1 MSHHCFN
8 FTFQDVPVGPVG
20 HYQEEQ
26 EHDEGGVGE
35 HEVGEQ
41 GEEGEALAHQVTNP
55 ISFHLL
61 NWAKRRLKET

>member
-1 MSHHCFN
+1 MSIHCFN
-8 FTFQDVPVGPVG
+8 FTFQDLPVGPFG
-20 HYQEEQ
+20 HQQEE
-26 EHDEGGVGE
+26 DEGRFGE